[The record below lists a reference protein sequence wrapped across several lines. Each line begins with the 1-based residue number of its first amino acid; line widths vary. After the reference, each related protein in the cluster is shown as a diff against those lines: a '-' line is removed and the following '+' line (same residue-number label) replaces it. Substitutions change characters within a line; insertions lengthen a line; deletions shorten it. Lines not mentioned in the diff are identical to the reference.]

1 MTRCGRGGGMEF
13 TLGLAQCCHAEDG
26 DAVALVRRWAQ
37 RAKDSGVDL
46 LVFPES
52 LMSRYEM
59 ERSAFLAASQPVGGA
74 FSQAVEGIAA
84 QMGLWI
90 AYTMN
95 ERANGDGELSYGAP
109 ADALP
114 CERGEAS
121 GDASGDAV
129 SGKPPYNTAILVD
142 DRGKRRVVYRKVH
155 LFDTDFTQESL
166 RMSAGDALADPV
178 RTPFGR
184 VGIAICYDLRFPE
197 VARRAAL
204 LGCDLM
210 LYPAAWVAGE
220 GKVLQWKTL
229 LAARA
234 IENQMFV
241 AGLSRSDEGYIGS
254 SCVFDPSGNVL
265 AEAGE
270 GEELL
275 TCALDV
281 DALGQARTNMPVLR
295 HRRPDVYRTG
305 E

>member
-1 MTRCGRGGGMEF
+1 MEF

-26 DAVALVRRWAQ
+26 DTVALVRRWAQ

-74 FSQAVEGIAA
+74 FSQSVEGIAA

-95 ERANGDGELSYGAP
+95 ERANGDGV
-109 ADALP
+109 
-114 CERGEAS
+114 S
-121 GDASGDAV
+121 GDVAP
-129 SGKPPYNTAILVD
+129 GKPPYNTAILVD
-142 DRGKRRVVYRKVH
+142 DQGKRHMVYRKVH

-166 RMSAGDALADPV
+166 RMSAGAALADPV

-184 VGIAICYDLRFPE
+184 VGMAIGYGLRFPE
-197 VARRAAL
+197 VARRAGL

-210 LYPAAWVAGE
+210 RYPAAWVAGE

-241 AGLSRSDEGYIGS
+241 AGLSRSDEGYIGC

-275 TCALDV
+275 TCTLDV
-281 DALGQARTNMPVLR
+281 AALGRARANMPVLR
-295 HRRPDVYRTG
+295 HRRPDVYCAG

>member
-1 MTRCGRGGGMEF
+1 MEF
-13 TLGLAQCCHAEDG
+13 TLGLAQCRHAENG

-37 RAKDSGVDL
+37 RAKDAGVDL

-59 ERSAFLAASQPVGGA
+59 ERGAFLAASQPVGGA

-84 QMGLWI
+84 QTGLWI

-95 ERANGDGELSYGAP
+95 ERAETCSPTAGP
-109 ADALP
+109 AACDAAAVP
-114 CERGEAS
+114 SHDS
-121 GDASGDAV
+121 GSDESP
-129 SGKPPYNTAILVD
+129 KPPYNTAILVD
-142 DRGKRRVVYRKVH
+142 DQGRRRMVYRKVH
-155 LFDTDFTQESL
+155 LFDTDFTQESS

-178 RTPFGR
+178 WTPFGC
-184 VGIAICYDLRFPE
+184 VGVAICYDLRFPE

-241 AGLSRSDEGYIGS
+241 AGLSRSDEGYIGC

-265 AEAGE
+265 AEAGK

-275 TCALDV
+275 TCPLDV
-281 DALGQARTNMPVLR
+281 AVLAQARTNMPVLR
-295 HRRPDVYRTG
+295 HRRPQVYG
-305 E
+305 ESMC

>member
-1 MTRCGRGGGMEF
+1 MEF
-13 TLGLAQCCHAEDG
+13 TLGLAQCHHAEDG
-26 DAVALVRRWAQ
+26 DAVALVRRWAH
-37 RAKDSGVDL
+37 RAKDADVDL

-59 ERSAFLAASQPVGGA
+59 ERRAFIAASQPIGGV
-74 FSQAVEGIAA
+74 FSQAVEDIAA
-84 QMGLWI
+84 QTGLWI

-95 ERANGDGELSYGAP
+95 ERADEGAKP
-109 ADALP
+109 SCGAAADAFSG
-114 CERGEAS
+114 ERASTS
-121 GDASGDAV
+121 GDASCDAA
-129 SGKPPYNTAILVD
+129 SDKPPYNTAILVD
-142 DRGKRRVVYRKVH
+142 DQGERRMVYRKVH

-166 RMSAGDALADPV
+166 RMSAGDVLADPV
-178 RTPFGR
+178 QTPFGR
-184 VGIAICYDLRFPE
+184 VGMAICYDLRFPE

-220 GKVLQWKTL
+220 DKVRQWKTL

-241 AGLSRSDEGYIGS
+241 AGLSRSDEGYIGC
-254 SCVFDPSGNVL
+254 SCVFDSYGNVV

-275 TCALDV
+275 TCTLDV
-281 DALGQARTNMPVLR
+281 AALEPARANMPVLR
-295 HRRPDVYRTG
+295 HRRPDVYRA
-305 E
+305 EE